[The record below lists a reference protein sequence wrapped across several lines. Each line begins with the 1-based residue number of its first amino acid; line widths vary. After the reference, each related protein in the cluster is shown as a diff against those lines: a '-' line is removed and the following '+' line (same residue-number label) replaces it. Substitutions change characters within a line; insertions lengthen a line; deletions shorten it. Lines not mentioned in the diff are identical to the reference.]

1 MNDPVPAP
9 LSTTIRRLNADE
21 AAACVDALAD
31 VLIDCVQGGASVSF
45 MWPLSRA
52 DARAFWRGVA
62 EGVAREERILLI
74 AEDAQGLS
82 LIHI

>member
-45 MWPLSRA
+45 MWPLSR
-52 DARAFWRGVA
+52 
-62 EGVAREERILLI
+62 
-74 AEDAQGLS
+74 LS